1 MSFQPVLVSNGIAG
15 WRFLQRTYDSQL
27 QSFSKSAARNRE
39 ADYFTEKIGTVKSAE
54 DLVSDRRLLQV
65 ALGAFGLQDD
75 INNTYFVRKILEDGT
90 TSPDALAN
98 KLSDKRYR
106 EFSKAFGLGPG
117 EIRTTGL
124 VTFMEDIVARH
135 EAAGFETAIGTQDES
150 MRIALYAQH
159 ELKALAEDRSGE
171 NAKWFSLMGVPPLR
185 QMMETAL
192 GLPSGLGRIDIDQQL
207 EIFKDKLQALTGS
220 DLISQFTDSETVEKV
235 TIAYLARVQ
244 INSQVIGTSAA
255 QNALTLLGAAF
266 R

>member
-1 MSFQPVLVSNGIAG
+1 MSFQPVLVANGIAG

-27 QSFSKSAARNRE
+27 HNFSNSTTRNRE
-39 ADYFTEKIGTVKSAE
+39 TSYFMEKIGTVKTAE

-75 INNTYFVRKILEDGT
+75 VNNIYFVRKILEDGT
-90 TSPDALAN
+90 ASPDALAN

-135 EAAGFETAIGTQDES
+135 EAAGFEEAIGTQDES
-150 MRIALYAQH
+150 MRIALYARH
-159 ELKALAEDRSGE
+159 ELKALAQDRSGE
-171 NAKWFSLMGVPPLR
+171 NAKWFSLMGTPPLR

-192 GLPSGLGRIDIDQQL
+192 GLPSGLGRIDIDKQL

-220 DLISQFTDSETVEKV
+220 ANVSQFTDPDMVEKV
-235 TIAYLARVQ
+235 TVAYLARAQ
-244 INSQVIGTSAA
+244 ISSQFPGTSAA
-255 QNALTLLGAAF
+255 QNALTLLGGF
-266 R
+266 S